1 MSCTGEIELAE
12 YKEGGA
18 LQDTLLY
25 SSREDSNSKKKRL
38 QAMHKQKSLDI
49 SNTDSILF
57 NLDEHRRKSCIDRCD
72 LQEPSSSSSIS
83 RQQHRAQHHGKDSS
97 NGHSVTNRR
106 GSSAQNNSIRPIIPE
121 VRLSCMETFED
132 KPVGLDSPLAAPALD
147 KDDPDLI
154 DLSSDCTSIPEKHS
168 ILSLSDSDSLVFEPL
183 PPLRIVESN
192 EDLFEALRLPGGVLS
207 KPEDPSAASIST
219 AAHSPPVVQVSIE
232 DCTKNDMLKPSAISS
247 PASLELPDSTAPQEG
262 TMTLKQKRDLF
273 RKTSHMPNA
282 SLDDS
287 CTQPEGIG
295 GTSPSSRSVVL
306 QIPVDALESL
316 DPLNTEGAGDEDNDE
331 TDERDSDPKP
341 DDESDEAEFK
351 IQIVPRQRKERKIA
365 VSAIQR
371 EYLDISFN
379 TIDKMREPAAESGL
393 SDWFISSLRF
403 CASCVLYF
411 HRKNTLYIMCFTLC
425 LHWFVCVLLVFNLK
439 NH

>member
-1 MSCTGEIELAE
+1 
-12 YKEGGA
+12 
-18 LQDTLLY
+18 
-25 SSREDSNSKKKRL
+25 
-38 QAMHKQKSLDI
+38 MHKQKSLDI

-57 NLDEHRRKSCIDRCD
+57 NLDEHRRKSCIDHCD
-72 LQEPSSSSSIS
+72 LQEPSSSSSIG

-97 NGHSVTNRR
+97 NGHSVINRR
-106 GSSAQNNSIRPIIPE
+106 GSRNDNIRPIIPE

-132 KPVGLDSPLAAPALD
+132 KPTGLDSPRVLD

-168 ILSLSDSDSLVFEPL
+168 ILSLSDSDSLVFELL

-192 EDLFEALRLPGGVLS
+192 EDLFEALKLPGGVLS
-207 KPEDPSAASIST
+207 KPEAPLLQDHAESQT
-219 AAHSPPVVQVSIE
+219 LQPP
-232 DCTKNDMLKPSAISS
+232 A
-247 PASLELPDSTAPQEG
+247 APQEA

-273 RKTSHMPNA
+273 RKTSRMPNA
-282 SLDDS
+282 SLEDS
-287 CTQPEGIG
+287 G

-306 QIPVDALESL
+306 QIPADVLESL
-316 DPLNTEGAGDEDNDE
+316 DPLNAEGAGYEDNDE
-331 TDERDSDPKP
+331 TDERDSDLKA

-379 TIDKMREPAAESGL
+379 NIDKTREPAAESGL
-393 SDWFISSLRF
+393 TAWFISML
-403 CASCVLYF
+403 CASCSCV
-411 HRKNTLYIMCFTLC
+411 FTVIC
-425 LHWFVCVLLVFNLK
+425 
-439 NH
+439 

>member
-1 MSCTGEIELAE
+1 MCSRHFHHLLLFCSSGEIELAE

-25 SSREDSNSKKKRL
+25 SGREDSSSRKKRL

-49 SNTDSILF
+49 GNTDSILF

-72 LQEPSSSSSIS
+72 LQGPPALQPSSSSSTG

-97 NGHSVTNRR
+97 NGHSIMDRR
-106 GSSAQNNSIRPIIPE
+106 GSSAQNDSIRPIIPE

-132 KPVGLDSPLAAPALD
+132 NPAGLDSPLTIPGGLALD

-154 DLSSDCTSIPEKHS
+154 DLSSDCTSIPEKRS

-192 EDLFEALRLPGGVLS
+192 EDLFEALKL
-207 KPEDPSAASIST
+207 KPEAAS
-219 AAHSPPVVQVSIE
+219 AAHSSPVVQVSIE
-232 DCTKNDMLKPSAISS
+232 DCSKDQQREKPE
-247 PASLELPDSTAPQEG
+247 PASLELPDSTAHQES

-273 RKTSHMPNA
+273 RKTSRMPNA

-287 CTQPEGIG
+287 CTQDNSRM
-295 GTSPSSRSVVL
+295 SPSNRSVL
-306 QIPVDALESL
+306 RHIPVDAHESL
-316 DPLNTEGAGDEDNDE
+316 EGPGDEDNDE
-331 TDERDSDPKP
+331 TDERDSEPKP

-379 TIDKMREPAAESGL
+379 TLDKMREPAAESGQSAHRL
-393 SDWFISSLRF
+393 YTASLLICICTVFI
-403 CASCVLYF
+403 
-411 HRKNTLYIMCFTLC
+411 
-425 LHWFVCVLLVFNLK
+425 
-439 NH
+439 